1 MTTRVEYQ
9 GPGCE
14 NLAETGA
21 QRPQQLAAVGLAVLA
36 VGAAAVVIARRR
48 VNGRQR

>member
-1 MTTRVEYQ
+1 MEYQ

-21 QRPQQLAAVGLAVLA
+21 QRPQQQLAAVGLAVLA
-36 VGAAAVVIARRR
+36 VGAAALVIARRR